1 MPTTSLPN
9 RPLRWRLLT
18 ALLIGAAG
26 VFAFAPYGWFPVNW
40 LSLGAL
46 FGLLCAEADGMRSAR
61 RGALLGATFAFGL
74 FLAGV
79 SWVYVSLSV
88 FGGMPAWLAGLAT
101 LLFCLVLTMF
111 PALAG
116 ALYVRFAAA
125 GWLPRVLLFASLW
138 TLAEWLRSWVF
149 SGFPWL
155 AAGYAQVPP
164 SPLAGFAPI
173 VGVYGVTLSAALA
186 GALLGELLRCALRS
200 AEQCRADQGRRWPA
214 LPLLTLALL
223 LGTGALL
230 REVRWTQ
237 ASGEA
242 LSVALLQGNV
252 AQEIKWR
259 PERFADSLR
268 VYYQLAQENPAQ
280 LTILPETALPAF
292 LDQIP
297 AEYVEGLRQLALRQQ
312 GELLLGIAV
321 AEGRQYFNAAVSLGA
336 TPSQRYRKV
345 HLVPFG
351 EFVPPGF
358 AWFMAMANI
367 PMSNFTA
374 GAAQQPP
381 LQLAGQKVAVNIC
394 YEDAFGEEIIGALPA
409 ATLLVNISNVAWFGD
424 SLAPAQH
431 LQIAQMRALESGRMM
446 LRATNT
452 GMTAIVD
459 VDGRVRS
466 ALPPFTRGALVDKVQ
481 GYAGATPFVRFGNWP
496 AITLAA
502 LLTGLLA
509 LLGRRKLPA
518 TRTSNRHAR

>member
-1 MPTTSLPN
+1 
-9 RPLRWRLLT
+9 
-18 ALLIGAAG
+18 
-26 VFAFAPYGWFPVNW
+26 
-40 LSLGAL
+40 
-46 FGLLCAEADGMRSAR
+46 
-61 RGALLGATFAFGL
+61 
-74 FLAGV
+74 
-79 SWVYVSLSV
+79 
-88 FGGMPAWLAGLAT
+88 
-101 LLFCLVLTMF
+101 
-111 PALAG
+111 
-116 ALYVRFAAA
+116 
-125 GWLPRVLLFASLW
+125 
-138 TLAEWLRSWVF
+138 
-149 SGFPWL
+149 
-155 AAGYAQVPP
+155 
-164 SPLAGFAPI
+164 
-173 VGVYGVTLSAALA
+173 
-186 GALLGELLRCALRS
+186 
-200 AEQCRADQGRRWPA
+200 
-214 LPLLTLALL
+214 LLTLALL

-237 ASGEA
+237 ASGEP

-268 VYYQLAQENPAQ
+268 TYYRLAQENPAQ

-297 AEYVEGLRQLALRQQ
+297 AEYVDELRKLALRQQ

-336 TPSQRYRKV
+336 TPSQRYSKV

-351 EFVPPGF
+351 EFVPTRLCLVHGHGQYPDVQLHG
-358 AWFMAMANI
+358 WR
-367 PMSNFTA
+367 
-374 GAAQQPP
+374 AARQPP

-481 GYAGATPFVRFGNWP
+481 GYAGATPFVALRELAGNNPGSAADRTAGTAWP
-496 AITLAA
+496 TQASGNENEQPARA
-502 LLTGLLA
+502 LNSVA
-509 LLGRRKLPA
+509 V
-518 TRTSNRHAR
+518 

>member
-1 MPTTSLPN
+1 
-9 RPLRWRLLT
+9 LRWRLLT

-26 VFAFAPYGWFPVNW
+26 VFAFAPFGWFPVNW

-61 RGALLGATFAFGL
+61 RGALLAATFAFGL

-164 SPLAGFAPI
+164 SPLAGYAPI

-186 GALLGELLRCALRS
+186 GALLGEALRCALRS
-200 AEQCRADQGRRWPA
+200 AEQRRGGQGRRWPA

-237 ASGEA
+237 ASGEP

-268 VYYQLAQENPAQ
+268 TYYQPGAGKPSATDDPAGDRPARFSRPDSRRVCRRTAQAGSAPARRAAAGHRRRRGPAIFQ
-280 LTILPETALPAF
+280 CRGESWRDAVTALQQSASGAF
-292 LDQIP
+292 RR
-297 AEYVEGLRQLALRQQ
+297 V
-312 GELLLGIAV
+312 
-321 AEGRQYFNAAVSLGA
+321 
-336 TPSQRYRKV
+336 
-345 HLVPFG
+345 
-351 EFVPPGF
+351 
-358 AWFMAMANI
+358 
-367 PMSNFTA
+367 
-374 GAAQQPP
+374 
-381 LQLAGQKVAVNIC
+381 
-394 YEDAFGEEIIGALPA
+394 
-409 ATLLVNISNVAWFGD
+409 
-424 SLAPAQH
+424 
-431 LQIAQMRALESGRMM
+431 
-446 LRATNT
+446 RATRLCLVH
-452 GMTAIVD
+452 GHGQYPD
-459 VDGRVRS
+459 VQLHGWRS
-466 ALPPFTRGALVDKVQ
+466 ATAPLATGRPEGGREHLLRGRLRRGDHRRTASGD
-481 GYAGATPFVRFGNWP
+481 APWSTSPMWP
-496 AITLAA
+496 
-502 LLTGLLA
+502 GS
-509 LLGRRKLPA
+509 A
-518 TRTSNRHAR
+518 TRWRRRNTCRLPRCAPWKAAA

>member
-1 MPTTSLPN
+1 MLTQSTKGFG
-9 RPLRWRLLT
+9 WRLLA

-26 VFAFAPYGWFPVNW
+26 VFAFAPFAWFPINW
-40 LSLGAL
+40 LSLCGLFALLGAETE
-46 FGLLCAEADGMRSAR
+46 GLRSPR
-61 RGALLGATFAFGL
+61 RGALLGAAFAFGL

-101 LLFCLVLTMF
+101 LLFCVVLSLF

-116 ALYVRFAAA
+116 ALFVRFAAA

-138 TLAEWLRSWVF
+138 PLAEWLRSWVF

-164 SPLAGFAPI
+164 SPLAGYAPLL
-173 VGVYGVTLSAALA
+173 GVYGVTLSAALS
-186 GALLGELLRCALRS
+186 GALLGELLRGALRS
-200 AEQCRADQGRRWPA
+200 SKHGRDGQTRRLPA

-223 LGTGALL
+223 LGAGALL

-237 ASGEA
+237 AIGEPV
-242 LSVALLQGNV
+242 SVALLQGNV

-268 VYYQLAQENPAQ
+268 TYYRLAQENPAQ

-297 AEYVEGLRQLALRQQ
+297 AEYLEELRRLALRQQ

-321 AEGRQYFNAAVSLGA
+321 AEGRQYFNAAVSLGS
-336 TPSQRYRKV
+336 TPSQRYSKV

-367 PMSNFTA
+367 PMSDFTA
-374 GAAQQPP
+374 GAARQPP

-466 ALPPFTRGALVDKVQ
+466 TLPPFTRGALVDEVQ
-481 GYAGATPFVRFGNWP
+481 GYSGSTPFVRFGNWP
-496 AITLAA
+496 AITLSA

-509 LLGRRKLPA
+509 LFGRRL
-518 TRTSNRHAR
+518 